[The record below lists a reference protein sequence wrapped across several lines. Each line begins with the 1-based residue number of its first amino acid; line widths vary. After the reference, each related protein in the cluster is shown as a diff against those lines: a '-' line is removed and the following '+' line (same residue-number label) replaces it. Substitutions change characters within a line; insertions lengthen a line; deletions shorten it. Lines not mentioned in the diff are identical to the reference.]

1 MITLNLLKFIENN
14 NLGEIDKDLFW
25 QKMTLGEI
33 GVYISSIGNPTV
45 RGNRTMTSF
54 EMYSRGNNDV
64 DGYKRLKDIVDLLN
78 ASYSVCK
85 LPSVS
90 ITEGNQT
97 ISVDAVENITI
108 MPCSTITNGGLDD
121 NNRIIWTATG
131 TIYH

>member
-1 MITLNLLKFIENN
+1 MITLNLLKLLENN

-25 QKMTLGEI
+25 QKMTLGEY

-54 EMYSRGNNDV
+54 EMYSRGRNDV
-64 DGYKRLKDIVDLLN
+64 DGYKRLKNIVDFLN
-78 ASYSVCK
+78 ASYSICK

-90 ITEGNQT
+90 LGNQV
-97 ISVDAVENITI
+97 IADAVENITI